1 MGHKINMSLH
11 HSPRIITD
19 RLSVYLDA
27 ANNKSYS
34 GSGTLW
40 RNLTQNTANATLTN
54 GPTFSSSNSGIITFD
69 GVNDYAS
76 LTLPTFSS
84 TFSICFWVRVTTLVA
99 NSEIQLFA
107 PSTDLAS
114 ISMFGSTTSTI
125 RFLSWNGSSARYTSA
140 YVVQNKWYNLV
151 LVNSSNTT
159 YYINGAFDSVDA
171 STGTL
176 DSGTATIASI
186 LGTARFLT
194 GNIAAVSIYN
204 KALSSSEVL
213 QNYNALKGRFNL

>member
-1 MGHKINMSLH
+1 MSLH
-11 HSPRIITD
+11 HSPRIVTD

-27 ANNKSYS
+27 ANRKSYS

-40 RNLTQNTANATLTN
+40 KNLAQNTANATLTG
-54 GPTFSSSNSGIITFD
+54 GPTFNSRNSGIITFD
-69 GVNDYAS
+69 GSNDYAS
-76 LTLPTFSS
+76 LSLPTFSS
-84 TFSICFWVRVTTLVA
+84 TFSICFWVQITTLVA

-107 PSTDLAS
+107 PSTDIAS

-125 RFLSWNGSSARYTSA
+125 RFLSWNGSSARYASQ
-140 YVVQNKWYNLV
+140 YIVQNKWYNLV

-159 YYINGAFDSVDA
+159 YYINGAFDSVHA

-204 KALSSSEVL
+204 KGLSSSEAL